1 MHFRARLRSVHR
13 TNGYFLAR
21 SLAYSDDAPL
31 FPQLVHP
38 AFSLRSLQEMSD
50 PERQRDRER
59 GEGVAIISEANQ
71 LALPPSIAIKP
82 RTRDL
87 RQERE
92 SERAGRAAAACI
104 EQRRCRSKTPK
115 FRDHYS
121 VEPPNKER
129 AFSTTGKER
138 REKRKERR
146 QSAKFVARVPL
157 SPRDDVSL
165 SREACSAE
173 RRKATT
179 TSKARSRRPGRQA
192 DRRALP
198 PDLPLSPSLPPSL
211 VRIATVLDRTIHP
224 YKSRIWFWIG
234 AVRATAP
241 EEEEETQKQLHR

>member
-59 GEGVAIISEANQ
+59 GESEREERGEGVAIISEANQ

-92 SERAGRAAAACI
+92 SERASGESGSCMHRAA
-104 EQRRCRSKTPK
+104 T
-115 FRDHYS
+115 
-121 VEPPNKER
+121 
-129 AFSTTGKER
+129 
-138 REKRKERR
+138 
-146 QSAKFVARVPL
+146 L
-157 SPRDDVSL
+157 
-165 SREACSAE
+165 
-173 RRKATT
+173 
-179 TSKARSRRPGRQA
+179 
-192 DRRALP
+192 
-198 PDLPLSPSLPPSL
+198 
-211 VRIATVLDRTIHP
+211 
-224 YKSRIWFWIG
+224 
-234 AVRATAP
+234 
-241 EEEEETQKQLHR
+241 